1 VYYHDLP
8 ALYEVDDFVRPDAW
22 AGELADV
29 VVWLVAWAV
38 VVLRW
43 VVVVLVDAAVVT
55 AVVVADAVVVA
66 GVVAVVAV
74 AVPSVTPLLWLA
86 KNDWLVDWP
95 AVVLCSIA
103 TAGVAG
109 AAVTVPRVS

>member
-1 VYYHDLP
+1 VYCHDLP

-29 VVWLVAWAV
+29 VVWLVAW
-38 VVLRW
+38 
-43 VVVVLVDAAVVT
+43 VVVVLVDAAVVA